1 MYALLTANEVHE
13 GSIYSSLVVD
23 LKNILDAH
31 ETVRGRGC
39 NKCEWVRVGAS
50 TE

>member
-13 GSIYSSLVVD
+13 GRIYTSLVAD
-23 LKNILDAH
+23 IKNILDAH
-31 ETVRGRGC
+31 ETVRGR
-39 NKCEWVRVGAS
+39 KCEWVGVGVR

>member
-13 GSIYSSLVVD
+13 GSIYTSLVAD
-23 LKNILDAH
+23 IKNILDAH
-31 ETVRGRGC
+31 ETVKGR
-39 NKCEWVRVGAS
+39 KCKWVRVGAS

>member
-13 GSIYSSLVVD
+13 GSIYTSLVAD
-23 LKNILDAH
+23 IKNILDAH
-31 ETVRGRGC
+31 ETVRGR
-39 NKCEWVRVGAS
+39 KCEWVRVGAS